1 MRITV
6 PGRELKSCFKDM
18 SGLLKKYEQA
28 RVIGISTTKTEII
41 FTVDAGTYYCRP
53 IKFTPVSDVI
63 ELTLTA
69 LFVDLSHFI
78 SGREDARIEL
88 TEFYVAVM
96 SKDSVM
102 TLNIGESLVAP
113 YKPRGGVPVT
123 LDYGVLRKTVSVFSR
138 TTELQ
143 KAFSRE
149 FAIMF
154 YGDKAL
160 MKSPTVWIE
169 TRAQGLNCVLSL
181 DQLKSILMFQPDSVE
196 VSDRLEFKKGSAILS
211 LSKIT
216 PTEQNHMSTHLAR
229 MAEVARLSMQTVL
242 RELVEMKRAIG
253 VCECDVQFGGSGFS
267 IKVGKNGISL
277 VKSYGDIENVLL
289 YFRYPLDLFIMC
301 LNLLGDE
308 EQIVV
313 LKKEGLVCLQNME
326 TSILLSVLN

>member
-88 TEFYVAVM
+88 TEFY
-96 SKDSVM
+96 
-102 TLNIGESLVAP
+102 
-113 YKPRGGVPVT
+113 VPVT

-216 PTEQNHMSTHLAR
+216 PTEQNHMSTHLAG